1 MGTRRRDK
9 IEPLSSLGRA
19 VRTRR
24 EALGLS
30 QEELGSLADL
40 HRTYVGSVERGER
53 NITTLCL
60 IRLAKALNMLPSE
73 LLERSGL

>member
-1 MGTRRRDK
+1 MGTPRRN
-9 IEPLSSLGRA
+9 IVEPLSRLGVA
-19 VRTRR
+19 VRSRR
-24 EALGLS
+24 EAVGLS